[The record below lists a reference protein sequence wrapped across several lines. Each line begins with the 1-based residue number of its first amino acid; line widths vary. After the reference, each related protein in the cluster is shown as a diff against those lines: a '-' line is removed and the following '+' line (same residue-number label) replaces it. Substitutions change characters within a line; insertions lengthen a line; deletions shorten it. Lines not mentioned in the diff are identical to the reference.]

1 MMRSAL
7 LVFSLAVLTACGST
21 GTMHGGY
28 PAYLA
33 RHGIDLPV
41 TEGEFPHCHGY
52 GCRNLSAISLSKAD
66 WQAIDKTMR
75 GASTPARERAAI
87 RRAVAAFETRVGRI
101 AGTDKDAAGT
111 YVALDRRH
119 HDCVDESINTTVY
132 LALLEQRGR
141 LKFHTVATP
150 TARTLFSGAGLGPHQ
165 TAVIVENNTGARFA
179 VDSWFHDNGVPPEIV
194 DLAEWRSGWR
204 PAKDSPA
211 HSPSSK
217 TRK

>member
-1 MMRSAL
+1 MIRRIIL
-7 LVFSLAVLTACGST
+7 LSSLALLTACGST

-41 TEGEFPHCHGY
+41 TEKEFPHCHGY
-52 GCRNLSAISLSKAD
+52 GCRHLTAVRLPDSD
-66 WQAIDKTMR
+66 WKAIDAAMKGAKT
-75 GASTPARERAAI
+75 AEKERAAI

-101 AGTDKDAAGT
+101 AGTDNDAAGT
-111 YVALDRRH
+111 YVENARRT
-119 HDCVDESINTTVY
+119 HDCVDESINTTIY
-132 LALLEQRGR
+132 LALLEQRGK

-150 TARTLFSGAGLGPHQ
+150 TARTIFNGAGLGPHQ
-165 TAVIVENNTGARFA
+165 TAVIVEKESGARFV
-179 VDSWFHDNGVPPEIV
+179 VDSWFHDNGIAPEIV
-194 DLAEWRSGWR
+194 GLDEWRGGWR
-204 PAKDSPA
+204 PAKTPT

>member
-1 MMRSAL
+1 MMRRC
-7 LVFSLAVLTACGST
+7 LVVCSLAFLTACGST

-33 RHGIDLPV
+33 KHGIDLAV
-41 TEGEFPHCHGY
+41 TEKEFPHCHGY
-52 GCRNLSAISLSKAD
+52 GCRHLSAVSLSKAD
-66 WQAIDKTMR
+66 WQTIDKVMKP
-75 GASTPARERAAI
+75 ASSAEKERAAL
-87 RRAVAAFETRVGRI
+87 RRAIAAFETRVGRI
-101 AGTDKDAAGT
+101 AGTDSDAAGT

-132 LALLEQRGR
+132 LALLEQRGK

-165 TAVIVENNTGARFA
+165 TAVIVENKTGARFA
-179 VDSWFHDNGVPPEIV
+179 VDSWFHDNGVAPEIV
-194 DLAEWRSGWR
+194 ALTEWRGGWR
-204 PAKDSPA
+204 PPASKAA